1 MTDGENAYRLYSTVQ
16 KRNIEWLWYPYIPY
30 GKITLLQ
37 GDPGDGKSTCMIN
50 IAACLSVGGI
60 LPNGE
65 KLSEAQNVIYQCAED
80 SVNDTVK
87 PRLEQAGADCTKIA
101 FIEKKEAEVSLLD
114 SRIEQ
119 TIQKLKVRLAI
130 IDPIQAFLMQD
141 CNMNSATRMRS
152 VLNRLAGIAEK
163 YNCAVVL
170 IGHMNK
176 SSGGK
181 ELYRGLGS
189 IDIAALARSVL
200 MISKDKN
207 NPSIRYLLQLKSNL
221 APIKEAFAFTIDSTG
236 GFLWLGGFCREGN
249 YPGDEEEQKVKITK
263 LEKVQE
269 LLKIMLSTQDIPAKD
284 VLGRMEKMEISERT
298 VRSGAKNVGVTAYRK
313 NKIWYWSL
321 QKSRQG

>member
-1 MTDGENAYRLYSTVQ
+1 M
-16 KRNIEWLWYPYIPY
+16 
-30 GKITLLQ
+30 
-37 GDPGDGKSTCMIN
+37 
-50 IAACLSVGGI
+50 
-60 LPNGE
+60 E
-65 KLSEAQNVIYQCAED
+65 KNC
-80 SVNDTVK
+80 
-87 PRLEQAGADCTKIA
+87 PKIA